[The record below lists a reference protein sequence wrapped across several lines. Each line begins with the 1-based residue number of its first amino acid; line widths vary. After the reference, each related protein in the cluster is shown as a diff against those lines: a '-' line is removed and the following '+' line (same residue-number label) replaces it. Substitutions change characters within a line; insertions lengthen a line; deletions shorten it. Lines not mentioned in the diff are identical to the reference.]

1 MAHSKE
7 VQQEAVRLHS
17 QNWHVQD
24 IAKKLDVPLRSVQ
37 RWISKSKNENDQQE
51 EPIAINLQDTSNSQ
65 SENTSK
71 LDSKDLKNDWET
83 NAIQISIEQTNI
95 FRDILDKS
103 YLGFLEAFDE
113 GDMRKVQILSNVID
127 KHSANLHRYCSLEY
141 LDINRAIDL
150 VVKHRAELNL

>member
-51 EPIAINLQDTSNSQ
+51 EPIAINLQDTSNLQ
-65 SENTSK
+65 GENTLDSENP
-71 LDSKDLKNDWET
+71 KNWEE
-83 NAIQISIEQTNI
+83 NAVEISTQQTNI
-95 FRDILDKS
+95 FHNIINKS
-103 YLGFLEAFDE
+103 YEGFLDALAD
-113 GDMRKVQILSNVID
+113 GDLRKVQILSNVID
-127 KHSANLHRYCSLEY
+127 KHSNNLYRYYSLEY
-141 LDINRAIDL
+141 LDINRAVDL
-150 VVKHRAELNL
+150 VVKHKAELNL

>member
-7 VQQEAVRLHS
+7 VQHEAIRLYS

-24 IAKKLDVPLRSVQ
+24 IAKRLDVPLRSIQ
-37 RWISKSKNENDQQE
+37 RWVSKSKNENYQQE
-51 EPIAINLQDTSNSQ
+51 QPNAINLQDTSNSQ

-71 LDSKDLKNDWET
+71 LDSKDLKNDWEE

-127 KHSANLHRYCSLEY
+127 KHSANLHRYYSLEY
-141 LDINRAIDL
+141 LDINRAVDL
-150 VVKHRAELNL
+150 VVKHRAELNE